1 MLKRTVLTG
10 FLSAIFVVA
19 ARAQST
25 ASASQKP
32 HKMTIQMSDNDPA
45 KWTLAFNNAKNV
57 QDELGAANVE
67 VEIVAFGP
75 GIHMLK
81 ADSAAKARMQDAAKD
96 GVKVLACENTMRN
109 LKVSKD
115 EMAASVA
122 YVPAGVV
129 HIMRRQTEGWAYIRP

>member
-1 MLKRTVLTG
+1 
-10 FLSAIFVVA
+10 
-19 ARAQST
+19 
-25 ASASQKP
+25 
-32 HKMTIQMSDNDPA
+32 
-45 KWTLAFNNAKNV
+45 
-57 QDELGAANVE
+57 
-67 VEIVAFGP
+67 
-75 GIHMLK
+75 MLK